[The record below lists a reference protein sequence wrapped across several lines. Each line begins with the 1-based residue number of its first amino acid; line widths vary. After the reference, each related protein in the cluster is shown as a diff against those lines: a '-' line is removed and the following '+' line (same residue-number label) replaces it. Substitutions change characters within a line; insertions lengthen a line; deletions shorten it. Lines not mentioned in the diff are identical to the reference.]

1 MILNGAIDIKF
12 NGADVKK
19 IYLGRDTVWTREAHL
34 IVTPTAIW
42 LQRSNGFEANVNIIS
57 NILWDVE

>member
-42 LQRSNGFEANVNIIS
+42 LQRSYGFEADVNIIS
-57 NILWDVE
+57 NVLWDVE

>member
-34 IVTPTAIW
+34 IVT
-42 LQRSNGFEANVNIIS
+42 QRLYGYKGVMV
-57 NILWDVE
+57 LKRM